1 MQKNS
6 KKLKKIRFKSKKSY
20 LNKKNLIFFNLLL
33 KIMIF
38 PTLHSLGSTHQEERA
53 VFTGRMPTQPN

>member
-6 KKLKKIRFKSKKSY
+6 KSQKIRFKSKKSY
-20 LNKKNLIFFNLLL
+20 LNQKKSDFILFFLL

-38 PTLHSLGSTHQEERA
+38 PTL
-53 VFTGRMPTQPN
+53 